1 MTDKTKLILGTA
13 LALIALL
20 LVVIFSKNIW
30 NWFENLLVEI
40 VIYLIVFAAGWQL
53 GGYGSRK
60 RARKGQND

>member
-40 VIYLIVFAAGWQL
+40 VIYLIVFAAGWLL
-53 GGYGSRK
+53 GRYGSRE

>member
-40 VIYLIVFAAGWQL
+40 VIYLIVFAAGWLL
-53 GGYGSRK
+53 GRYGSRK